1 MALNFR
7 KLKSKIWQLF
17 RLTITV
23 AGPIVVI
30 AAVTFIVE
38 SNAPSA
44 SIKNFWDA
52 LWWAIVTMST
62 LGYGNLVP
70 VTPWGKVMS
79 IVAIIS
85 GIVLVALLTATFVG
99 RLVERLVGRMNRRI
113 PGRLS
118 EHVLILGWNENGSRI
133 ISELMEE
140 CKGRSETIVVMADRD
155 TIDNLPPEVIF
166 VQGDTTRL
174 SSLEKVAADKAKT
187 AVVLAD
193 LEAGSKDTDSRVILT
208 VLALNRISNGSV
220 RIICEVLSSE
230 DLEYLEGA
238 GADEIVVRSE
248 VAGDML
254 SRAVHNPGLASL
266 VSALLTSQP
275 GGNFKRMK
283 VADRFS
289 GMKYDEFLYEIRKT
303 MQSLPVAL
311 IRNGQMY
318 LNPDSETEIEQGD
331 EVFVISDISS
341 CGLGKK

>member
-1 MALNFR
+1 MAPNFHN
-7 KLKSKIWQLF
+7 LKSRIKQLF
-17 RLTITV
+17 WLTSAVV
-23 AGPIVVI
+23 APIVVI
-30 AAVTFIVE
+30 SAATYIFE
-38 SNAPSA
+38 SGAPGATINS
-44 SIKNFWDA
+44 FWDA

-79 IVAIIS
+79 VVAIIS
-85 GIVLVALLTATFVG
+85 GIILVALLTATLVA

-133 ISELMEE
+133 VSELMEE

-155 TIDNLPPEVIF
+155 WIDNLPQEVIF
-166 VQGDTTRL
+166 IQGDTTRL

-266 VSALLTSQP
+266 VSALLTNQP
-275 GGNFKRMK
+275 GGKFKRIK
-283 VADRFS
+283 VSERFT

-311 IRNGQMY
+311 IRKGQMF
-318 LNPDSETEIEQGD
+318 LNPDSETIIEQND

-341 CGLGKK
+341 CG